1 MLPRAFS
8 AACAAVGAAATS
20 STARTRVR
28 RTRKAKAADGTR
40 TGRVRATVARAN
52 LWGVPLGQV
61 GIWRR
66 HQEGM
71 GPLGEIEALGFGALW
86 LGGSPSLVEA
96 RAYLEAT
103 TTLTVATG
111 ILNVW
116 RHEPAD
122 VAAGHADLR
131 SEFGERFLLGVGI
144 GHPEATSEYKKP
156 LAKMRDFLDG
166 LDNAD
171 RPVPR
176 DERVVAAL
184 GPKMLE
190 LAAERSLG
198 THPYFTCVEHTRFAR
213 ERIGRTPW
221 SLPRS
226 PWWWTG
232 TPRAAARRR
241 GPRRALLQLTNYAG
255 TCCGWLHR
263 PRLADGGSDRLI
275 DAVSRTVRPRR
286 SGNRARAPRGRRRS
300 RLPAAR
306 RARPD
311 QLDDYRALAGA
322 LL

>member
-1 MLPRAFS
+1 
-8 AACAAVGAAATS
+8 
-20 STARTRVR
+20 
-28 RTRKAKAADGTR
+28 
-40 TGRVRATVARAN
+40 
-52 LWGVPLGQV
+52 
-61 GIWRR
+61 
-66 HQEGM
+66 M
-71 GPLGEIEALGFGALW
+71 GPLAEIEALGFGALW

-131 SEFGERFLLGVGI
+131 RDFRDRFLLGVGI
-144 GHPEATSEYKKP
+144 GHPEATSEYKQP

-198 THPYFTCVEHTRFAR
+198 AHPYFTPVEHTRFAR
-213 ERIGRTPW
+213 ERIGP
-221 SLPRS
+221 
-226 PWWWTG
+226 G
-232 TPRAAARRR
+232 
-241 GPRRALLQLTNYAG
+241 ALLAPEVAVVVDPDPEIGRAKARAYAESYLRMTNYTSNLLRLG
-255 TCCGWLHR
+255 FDEGE
-263 PRLADGGSDRLI
+263 LADGGSDRLV
-275 DAVSRTVRPRR
+275 DAVIPHGS
-286 SGNRARAPRGRRRS
+286 AEAI
-300 RLPAAR
+300 AASVH
-306 RARPD
+306 AHVEAGADHVCLQPVGHGSE
-311 QLDDYRALAGA
+311 QVEDYRALARA

>member
-1 MLPRAFS
+1 
-8 AACAAVGAAATS
+8 
-20 STARTRVR
+20 
-28 RTRKAKAADGTR
+28 
-40 TGRVRATVARAN
+40 
-52 LWGVPLGQV
+52 
-61 GIWRR
+61 
-66 HQEGM
+66 M

-103 TTLTVATG
+103 TTLTIATG
-111 ILNVW
+111 IVNVW

-131 SEFGERFLLGVGI
+131 RDFGERFLLGVGI

-190 LAAERSLG
+190 VAAERSLG
-198 THPYFTCVEHTRFAR
+198 AHPYFAPVEHTRLAR
-213 ERIGRTPW
+213 ERIGP
-221 SLPRS
+221 
-226 PWWWTG
+226 G
-232 TPRAAARRR
+232 
-241 GPRRALLQLTNYAG
+241 ALLAPELTVVVDPDPESGRAHARAFATSYLRMTNYASN
-255 TCCGWLHR
+255 LL
-263 PRLADGGSDRLI
+263 RLGFSEGDVADGGSNRLI
-275 DAVSRTVRPRR
+275 DAVIAHGSAEAIAETVHAHLEAGADHVCLQPV
-286 SGNRARAPRGRRRS
+286 GHGTE
-300 RLPAAR
+300 
-306 RARPD
+306 
-311 QLDDYRALAGA
+311 QVEDYRALARA

>member
-1 MLPRAFS
+1 M
-8 AACAAVGAAATS
+8 
-20 STARTRVR
+20 
-28 RTRKAKAADGTR
+28 GT
-40 TGRVRATVARAN
+40 
-52 LWGVPLGQV
+52 
-61 GIWRR
+61 
-66 HQEGM
+66 
-71 GPLGEIEALGFGALW
+71 LGEIEALGFGALW

-131 SEFGERFLLGVGI
+131 RDFGERFLLGVGI

-198 THPYFTCVEHTRFAR
+198 AHPYFTPVEHTRLAR
-213 ERIGRTPW
+213 ERIGPAP
-221 SLPRS
+221 LLAPEVAVVVD
-226 PWWWTG
+226 PDPEDG
-232 TPRAAARRR
+232 RAKARAYAESYLRM
-241 GPRRALLQLTNYAG
+241 TNYTSNLLRLG
-255 TCCGWLHR
+255 FDEGE
-263 PRLADGGSDRLI
+263 LADGGSDRLI
-275 DAVSRTVRPRR
+275 DAVIPHGSAEAIAETVHAHLEAGADHVCVQPV
-286 SGNRARAPRGRRRS
+286 GHGAE
-300 RLPAAR
+300 
-306 RARPD
+306 
-311 QLDDYRALAGA
+311 QVDDYRALARA